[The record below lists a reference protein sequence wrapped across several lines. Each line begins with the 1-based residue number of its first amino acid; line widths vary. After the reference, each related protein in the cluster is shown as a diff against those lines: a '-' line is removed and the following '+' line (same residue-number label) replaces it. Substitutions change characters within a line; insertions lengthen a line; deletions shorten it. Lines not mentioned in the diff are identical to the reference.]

1 MDSEDVVYSHG
12 KIYKEKN
19 NVVVGFKIKANKV
32 CITTQV
38 SG

>member
-12 KIYKEKN
+12 KNYKEKN
-19 NVVVGFKIKANKV
+19 NVVGFKIKANKV